1 MNLDHIDLA
10 NSAWACSLFQ
20 RTKFARGMEIIGR
33 VKIPKSLRKEIEI
46 SYLDVIVSTIQE
58 NNIPTSLVMKL
69 DLI

>member
-1 MNLDHIDLA
+1 
-10 NSAWACSLFQ
+10 
-20 RTKFARGMEIIGR
+20 MEIIGR

-69 DLI
+69 DLIWTKEKQNDFNSFKISTYMWVKW